1 MYAIVTAIL
10 IATAPGAEPD
20 NLAAFFTADGPE
32 LCAAV
37 AEGLNSSKPTTL
49 YVCEVGH
56 E

>member
-10 IATAPGAEPD
+10 IATAPQTPPE
-20 NLAAFFTADGPE
+20 NLAAFFTVDGPA
-32 LCAAV
+32 LCTAI
-37 AEGLNSSKPTTL
+37 AEGLNSGKPETL